1 MGHKIGFFEIQEA
14 FAQRVAAV
22 TGIPLEEALLKYTTY
37 YKRVGAKDW
46 KFEGG
51 NPVWKR
57 FATRI
62 LNGETPSVVALEM
75 NKKSKSQSTSDIMR
89 FGCMGFDRRDDRII
103 MHFSNDVPSIYGPL
117 SRHHLIDRIYE
128 LKDMFAYI
136 AKHHHDAQLVEGFS
150 WLYNYEAYRRL
161 FPPEYIANMETIEEM
176 PVRYNST
183 WGQFIDSSGG
193 MHPERVATFTQ
204 KINEATS
211 VGQLFGAFPFKVLRP
226 KAKIQSFYSYYS
238 IQMT

>member
-22 TGIPLEEALLKYTTY
+22 TGIPLEEALLEYTTF

-46 KFEGG
+46 KFEGK
-51 NPVWKR
+51 NPVWKTFTDR
-57 FATRI
+57 IRDGENPAT
-62 LNGETPSVVALEM
+62 VALAM
-75 NKKSKSQSTSDIMR
+75 NKQAMSRNPSDIMR
-89 FGCMGFDRRDDRII
+89 FGCMGFDCRENRVI
-103 MHFSNDVPSIYGPL
+103 MHFSNEVPSIYGPL
-117 SRHHLIDRIYE
+117 SQHHMLDRIYE
-128 LKDMFAYI
+128 LREMFTHI
-136 AKHHHDAQLVEGFS
+136 AKHHPDAELVEGFS

-193 MHPERVATFTQ
+193 MHSERVATFTQ